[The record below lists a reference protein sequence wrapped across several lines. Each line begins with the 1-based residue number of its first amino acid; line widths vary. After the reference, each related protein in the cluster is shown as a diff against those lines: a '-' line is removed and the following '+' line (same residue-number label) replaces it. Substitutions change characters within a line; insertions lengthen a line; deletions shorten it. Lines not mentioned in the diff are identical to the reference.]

1 MSHSRGV
8 KSLEKIQ
15 SIIAKEI
22 RIRVKTVKEDDILRD
37 LSCDS
42 LDCIEIMMAIEEEF
56 DIALED
62 DRVEKLATV
71 NDLAEYVDT
80 LI

>member
-42 LDCIEIMMAIEEEF
+42 
-56 DIALED
+56 
-62 DRVEKLATV
+62 
-71 NDLAEYVDT
+71 
-80 LI
+80 